1 MIGGKEYF
9 LIMTEEK
16 FNALDTETRALF
28 THVEVRE
35 ASEWINNQDDP
46 IYRKLYKDQQNSKKI
61 LQSYLYDKRNNNNKK
76 Q

>member
-1 MIGGKEYF
+1 MGSKEYF
-9 LIMTEEK
+9 LIMREQE